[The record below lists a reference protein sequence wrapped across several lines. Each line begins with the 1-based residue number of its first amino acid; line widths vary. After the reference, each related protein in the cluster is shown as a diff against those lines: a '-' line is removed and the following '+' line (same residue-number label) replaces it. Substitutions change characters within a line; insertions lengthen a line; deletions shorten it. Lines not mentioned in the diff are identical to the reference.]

1 MLVDNGPLASVSADD
16 LLKWS
21 TMLEDTVGTAAAAPS
36 PNPVVESAKLAPAVT
51 GARARPRVFRTPDT
65 VPVEL
70 ATTLKMVQ
78 FLFNLSN
85 PVCKCAELSY
95 ALFQLLFHLRK
106 LL

>member
-36 PNPVVESAKLAPAVT
+36 PNPMVKNAKLAPAVT

-65 VPVEL
+65 VPAEL
-70 ATTLKMVQ
+70 ATT
-78 FLFNLSN
+78 
-85 PVCKCAELSY
+85 
-95 ALFQLLFHLRK
+95 
-106 LL
+106 